1 MQAPSLHDYVRA
13 YFTLFE
19 RFEQEQQSSTLHR
32 GHPFDYENKALM
44 FFFTLMQVR
53 RINGFKTQWR
63 WLTQHPE
70 VVIWLGFET
79 VPVRTTLSR
88 RYKTLYPT
96 LQAFIAYLGQWA
108 ENTQH
113 RI

>member
-1 MQAPSLHDYVRA
+1 M
-13 YFTLFE
+13 
-19 RFEQEQQSSTLHR
+19 
-32 GHPFDYENKALM
+32 KALI

-53 RINGFKTQWR
+53 RIKGFKTQWR

-88 RYKTLYPT
+88 RYKTLYPV
-96 LQAFIAYLGQWA
+96 L
-108 ENTQH
+108 
-113 RI
+113 